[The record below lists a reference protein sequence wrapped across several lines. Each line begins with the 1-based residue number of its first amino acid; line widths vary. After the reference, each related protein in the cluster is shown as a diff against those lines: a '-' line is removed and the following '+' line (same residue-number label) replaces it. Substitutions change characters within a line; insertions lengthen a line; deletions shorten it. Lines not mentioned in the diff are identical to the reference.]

1 MRITEIEIDDRNEVH
16 LTSHGISIVEV
27 QQVVAN
33 HPDVRQNRKN
43 LAGTHVARGRTSG
56 GRTVVIP
63 VRRSRRGPG
72 SADHCMGNGHMN
84 DYDTAEKRRGVEA
97 DLELLPVETSVVEDI
112 STVVSVRLR
121 GDELAAVER
130 AARAADMPLSTFIR
144 QAALQAASPLD
155 VRAVSARAE
164 AIQIEA
170 RKLVALL
177 HGDVALEQGR

>member
-1 MRITEIEIDDRNEVH
+1 
-16 LTSHGISIVEV
+16 
-27 QQVVAN
+27 
-33 HPDVRQNRKN
+33 
-43 LAGTHVARGRTSG
+43 
-56 GRTVVIP
+56 
-63 VRRSRRGPG
+63 
-72 SADHCMGNGHMN
+72 MN

-97 DLELLPVETSVVEDI
+97 DLELLPVETSVVEDV

-144 QAALQAASPLD
+144 QSALQAASPLD